1 MAEGKREEMN
11 EMGWIG
17 IAPQV
22 ELTVE
27 EVALSG
33 PVPAHDHIVPLIEWV
48 DDRLFAVAFE
58 ALDDDLRE
66 KFE

>member
-1 MAEGKREEMN
+1 MAEGMREKMN

-33 PVPAHDHIVPLIEWV
+33 PVPAHDYIVPLVEWV

-66 KFE
+66 KIE